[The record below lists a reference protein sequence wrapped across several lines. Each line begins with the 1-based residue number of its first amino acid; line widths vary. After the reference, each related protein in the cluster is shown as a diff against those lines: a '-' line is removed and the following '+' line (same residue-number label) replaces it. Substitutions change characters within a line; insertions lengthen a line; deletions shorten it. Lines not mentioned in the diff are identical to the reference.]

1 MSYITTYTGNHFDPI
16 NPDTELINIV
26 DIAHA
31 LPMICRG
38 NGQVSTF
45 WSVGEHCI
53 LCAKEAAA
61 RGYSNRVIEGA
72 LLHDASECYMSD
84 VPRPLKQFMTV
95 YKEQENHLLDV
106 LYSKFLGSPLDEQE
120 EKLIKE
126 IDDAVLWY
134 DMKYLLGEDSEGDKP
149 ETCMVPDYTVRAFK
163 DVEQE
168 YLEIFEKY
176 KVL

>member
-16 NPDTELINIV
+16 NPDPELINIV

-72 LLHDASECYMSD
+72 LLHDSSECYMSD

-106 LYSKFLGSPLDEQE
+106 LYTKFLGTPLSEEE

-126 IDDAVLWY
+126 IDNALLWY
-134 DMKYLLGEDSEGDKP
+134 DLKYLLDEELEERQPKLHV
-149 ETCMVPDYTVRAFK
+149 EPDYTVRAFSE
-163 DVEQE
+163 VEKE
-168 YLEIFEKY
+168 YLEIFKRY
-176 KVL
+176 KI

>member
-1 MSYITTYTGNHFDPI
+1 MSNYITTYTRRHFDPV
-16 NPDTELINIV
+16 NPEPADMDIK

-31 LPMICRG
+31 LSMICRG
-38 NGQVSTF
+38 NGHVSSF

-61 RGYSNRVIEGA
+61 KGYADRLVLAA

-84 VPRPLKQFMTV
+84 VPRPLKQNMKQ

-106 LYSKFLGSPLDEQE
+106 LYTKFLGTPLSEEE

-126 IDDAVLWY
+126 IDNELEERQPKLNV
-134 DMKYLLGEDSEGDKP
+134 M
-149 ETCMVPDYTVRAFK
+149 PDYTVRAFSE
-163 DVEQE
+163 VEKE
-168 YLEIFEKY
+168 YLEIFKRY
-176 KVL
+176 KI